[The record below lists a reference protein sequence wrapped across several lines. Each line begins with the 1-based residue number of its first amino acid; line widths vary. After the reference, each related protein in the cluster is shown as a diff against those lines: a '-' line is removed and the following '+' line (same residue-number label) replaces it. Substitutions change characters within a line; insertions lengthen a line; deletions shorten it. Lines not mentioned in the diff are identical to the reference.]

1 MSDHATPATPAQSP
15 GPAPAGQVHG
25 HEPHLHIVPIWQLA
39 VVLGILLVLTVVTV
53 LVAYLTPSVTIAMA
67 IASVKALLVVSI
79 FMHLKWDK
87 PFNVLVLFV
96 SVCLLGLFL
105 AFALMD
111 TTYNERYRRP
121 EYFREGWK
129 DRFQNEKP
137 GQPLPTW
144 DMSAH
149 GGAHGAPEHGAPATE
164 QGAPPANTAG
174 GH

>member
-1 MSDHATPATPAQSP
+1 MSDPTPATPAQSP

-111 TTYNERYRRP
+111 TNYNERYRRP
-121 EYFREGWK
+121 EYFREGWNE
-129 DRFQNEKP
+129 RFTSQNP

-149 GGAHGAPEHGAPATE
+149 GAPEHGATPENTE
-164 QGAPPANTAG
+164 HAPPSNTAG

>member
-1 MSDHATPATPAQSP
+1 MSDPTPAIPAPSA

-96 SVCLLGLFL
+96 SVSLLGLFL

-111 TTYNERYRRP
+111 TTYNEKYRRP
-121 EYFREGWK
+121 VYFREGWNA
-129 DRFQNEKP
+129 RFQNENP
-137 GQPLPTW
+137 GVQLPNW

-149 GGAHGAPEHGAPATE
+149 GGAHGAPE
-164 QGAPPANTAG
+164 QAPPSSTAG

>member
-1 MSDHATPATPAQSP
+1 MSDPTTA
-15 GPAPAGQVHG
+15 PAPAGQAHG

-39 VVLGILLVLTVVTV
+39 AVLAILLVLTVVTV
-53 LVAYLTPSVTIAMA
+53 LVAYLTPSVVIAMA

-111 TTYNERYRRP
+111 TTYNDRYRRP
-121 EYFREGWK
+121 EYFRDGWK
-129 DRFQNEKP
+129 ERFTNQNP
-137 GQPLPTW
+137 GAPLPTW
-144 DMSAH
+144 EHAAGGHGEPAH
-149 GGAHGAPEHGAPATE
+149 GTE
-164 QGAPPANTAG
+164 QGAPPAN